1 MTGTTE
7 ALEHLRSAL
16 ADVLAFDAASGW
28 SDDEL
33 LANTRALEALGRL
46 VDARRVALAGEVAE
60 RSRVELGDQRL
71 STRRGCRS
79 AVELL
84 ERVTQASAFEAR
96 RRITLGSATR
106 ARSGFTGEPF
116 EAAFPRVAAALAA
129 GEVGADAAGTI
140 IRELDRARAV
150 ADPAAL
156 ATAEQALV
164 AEATGTGD
172 GAPVRCTADEL
183 RVQAQAWSTF
193 LDQDGREPDDERAM
207 RRRGVRLGRARDGLV
222 PVSGD
227 LMPEVAAKLTR
238 LFDAH
243 LSPRSGL
250 GSIPTRSGRASPQSG
265 EHRTADQQRHDVLAA
280 VIDTAARSGEHP
292 TIGGAAPT
300 VLVSVRA
307 SDLTAGRGAAHADG
321 VEVPIS
327 LRAARHM
334 ICTGGTQTVVFDEH
348 GRIIALGSPERCFTP
363 HQRRAITLRDGG
375 CLIPGCSV
383 PAAWCEIHHVIP
395 DADGGPTHPDNGVL
409 LCWFHHRTIDTSGWG
424 IRMHRGVPHI
434 RPPAWL
440 DPGGSWR
447 PVTKSPTRL
456 ADQRE
461 QRSAQPADL
470 NPSPAR
476 WQPAASTRGADGC
489 AGPRH
494 RRQAG
499 ARRQPTPPGR
509 GTRPASPRRPADYAE
524 PGRPTRS
531 GTAPTTRGSQ
541 DSTSGQAR
549 PVGRCRSSRASE
561 SSPVGHGMTLVGDSD
576 ASTPS
581 HQCFQVIGSVSGCST
596 T

>member
-1 MTGTTE
+1 MLNVGGARKNGSMTGTRD

-16 ADVLAFDAASGW
+16 GDALRFDEASGW
-28 SDDEL
+28 SDHEL
-33 LANTRALEALGRL
+33 LANTAALEALGRL
-46 VDARRVALAGEVAE
+46 VDAHRAACAGEVAE

-79 AVELL
+79 AAELL
-84 ERVTQASAFEAR
+84 ERVTQASASEVR
-96 RRITLGSATR
+96 RRIALGSATR
-106 ARSGFTGEPF
+106 ARSGFTGECI
-116 EAAFPRVAAALAA
+116 EAAFPLVAAALAE
-129 GEVGADAAGTI
+129 GELGADAACTI
-140 IRELDRARAV
+140 IRELDRARTV
-150 ADPAAL
+150 ADHAAL

-164 AEATGTGD
+164 AEATGSGD

-193 LDQDGREPDDERAM
+193 LDQDGREPDEERAM
-207 RRRGVRLGRARDGLV
+207 RRRAVRLGRARDGLV

-250 GSIPTRSGRASPQSG
+250 GFHTDEERASFAKSG

-280 VIDTAARSGEHP
+280 AIDTAARSGEHP

-307 SDLTAGRGAAHADG
+307 ADLASGRGVAHADG
-321 VEVPIS
+321 VELPIS

-334 ICTGGTQTVVFDEH
+334 ICTGGTQTVVLGDE
-348 GRIIALGSPERCFTP
+348 GRIFSLGSPERCFTP

-424 IRMHRGVPHI
+424 IRMLRGVPHI

-440 DPGGSWR
+440 YPGGGWR

-456 ADQRE
+456 ADRRDRRD
-461 QRSAQPADL
+461 RS
-470 NPSPAR
+470 SV
-476 WQPAASTRGADGC
+476 QPAA
-489 AGPRH
+489 
-494 RRQAG
+494 
-499 ARRQPTPPGR
+499 
-509 GTRPASPRRPADYAE
+509 
-524 PGRPTRS
+524 
-531 GTAPTTRGSQ
+531 
-541 DSTSGQAR
+541 
-549 PVGRCRSSRASE
+549 
-561 SSPVGHGMTLVGDSD
+561 
-576 ASTPS
+576 
-581 HQCFQVIGSVSGCST
+581 
-596 T
+596 